1 MEHCI
6 ARDASKYFCAQPE
19 SVGSVNRQN
28 LPRRILSLPVAYRGL
43 QFVWKLWATFLALIS
58 NHNIHIPILGRTM
71 VVGAIGACT
80 FTEERSLQVIWLHPA
95 MLSVREKEYIDYT
108 I

>member
-6 ARDASKYFCAQPE
+6 ARDASEYFCAQPE

-28 LPRRILSLPVAYRGL
+28 LPRRIISLPVAYRGL
-43 QFVWKLWATFLALIS
+43 QFVWKLWVTFLALIS
-58 NHNIHIPILGRTM
+58 NYNIHIPILGRTM

-80 FTEERSLQVIWLHPA
+80 FTERTFIAGHLASSGYVVSEREGI
-95 MLSVREKEYIDYT
+95 Y
-108 I
+108 